1 LSVSGLRERLVERIK
16 RQGPIPFDEY
26 VEAALYDPAEG
37 FFSQGRGAGRSEGDF
52 VTSPEVGSLFGALVA
67 RALDEWWRA
76 LGEPDPYLVVEA
88 GAGNGRLARDVVRA
102 SPRCAPALRLVLVE
116 RSARLREQQ
125 RGALEI
131 EPAEDALGPAVR
143 GAPGEPPEPVT
154 RKGPIV
160 TSLDELPAVA
170 VEGVVFA
177 NELLDNLPFRVVE
190 RTRDGWD
197 EIRVALDG
205 RDGFVDVAVP
215 VPPAIDR
222 DLAELDTAHTLAA
235 GTRVPLQTG
244 ITAWFAACGAMLRR
258 GFLVVV
264 DYADDL
270 AGIAERGEGGWLR
283 TYRGHTQGAPP
294 LAAPGADDVTCDVV
308 TEQVRAAARRA
319 GFRPVAETTQAAW
332 LESLGLDALVRDA
345 RDRWEAGRSRGDLDA
360 LAARSVVTEAA
371 ALRDMGGLGAHRV
384 FAFAKGRVPNT
395 GPTGG
400 R

>member
-1 LSVSGLRERLVERIK
+1 MTSLRERLVETIR

-37 FFSQGRGAGRSEGDF
+37 FFTRGRGAGRSGGDF
-52 VTSPEVGSLFGALVA
+52 LTSPEVGSLFGALVA
-67 RALDEWWRA
+67 RALDGWWAA

-88 GAGNGRLARDVVRA
+88 GAGNGRLARDVLRA

-125 RGALEI
+125 RGALET
-131 EPAEDALGPAVR
+131 EPAEDALGPAAR

-190 RTRDGWD
+190 RTGDGWA
-197 EIRVALDG
+197 EIRVGVDG
-205 RDGFVDVAVP
+205 RDTFVGVAVP
-215 VPPAIDR
+215 VPPDVER
-222 DLAELDTAHTLAA
+222 DLAELDVSHTLEP

-244 ITAWFAACGAMLRR
+244 VTAWFAACGTMLRR

-270 AGIAERGEGGWLR
+270 ATLAARGEDGWLR
-283 TYRGHTQGAPP
+283 TYRGHGRGASP
-294 LAAPGADDVTCDVV
+294 LADPGADDVTCDVV
-308 TEQVRAAARRA
+308 VEQVHAAARRA
-319 GFRPVAETTQAAW
+319 GFRPVAETTQAEW
-332 LESLGLDALVRDA
+332 LDDVGVDAFVRAA
-345 RDRWEAGRSRGDLDA
+345 RGRWDAGRSRGDLDA
-360 LAARSVVTEAA
+360 LAARSIVTEAA
-371 ALRDMGGLGAHRV
+371 ALRDPGGLGAHRV
-384 FAFAKGRVPNT
+384 FVFAKGRVPDT
-395 GPTGG
+395 ARTDG